1 MEEMEHFEVVV
12 VGAGMSALVAAKG
25 YLECAPQTN
34 LVILD
39 DKKTVGGVWSKD
51 NIYPGLQTNNY
62 RGTLE
67 YPDYPFG
74 DDRGVPHFSSLPGEA
89 VQQYFSDFATEH
101 DLLRR
106 TRHETKVLEAEK
118 IDEGLNSGWKLLIE
132 TPGARSTITTDKLI
146 VGTGLHNTP
155 LPVQVQGKESFNAP
169 VLHSGQLGKEG
180 VAVAADEKVKRV
192 TVYGGS
198 KYAFDSVYKFA
209 AAGKDIDWLISS
221 SGHGPT
227 YMVNNICKMPLL
239 GRVWAELLVTT
250 RFISWFSP
258 CSFGGLDGSSWW
270 RWLLHSTKLGQKI
283 VTAFWAQVGHDN
295 LEPSGYFNDPKLEPL
310 LPDCGWFDIA
320 TSLGTLNYPSDLL
333 DFIRSG
339 QVKLHR
345 KDISHLSD
353 HTVHL
358 NDGTSLHSD
367 AYISSSGWQWRP
379 TITFKPATL
388 HASLGIASDDYTS
401 DQELFWSNLDSR
413 ADRELF
419 SRFPILQTRPY
430 PPSYS
435 SSSTTKPTQPQR
447 LHRLIAPPILSAA
460 GDRTL
465 AFAGA
470 GANISHILKSTITSI
485 WIYAYFNDKLS
496 IDPHR
501 DMTEEQVCYEAA
513 LTQRWSMRR
522 YTYGFG
528 KRFVDFVWDAVPW
541 NDVLLKD
548 LGLEGRRKKG
558 SWFGVRWWREM
569 FEPYTVA
576 DYRGLGRE
584 WLEKQKGKVG

>member
-1 MEEMEHFEVVV
+1 MEQTEHFEVVV

-34 LVILD
+34 LVIFD

-74 DDRGVPHFSSLPGEA
+74 DDRGVPHLQSLPGEA
-89 VQQYFSDFATEH
+89 MHQYFSDFAAEY

-106 TRHETKVLEAEK
+106 VRHEIRVLEAEK
-118 IDEGLNSGWKLLIE
+118 IDKKLNSGWRLLINTTE
-132 TPGARSTITTDKLI
+132 GRSTITTDKLI

-169 VLHSGQLGKEG
+169 VIHSGQLGNEG
-180 VAVAADEKVKRV
+180 VAVATNEKIRRV

-198 KYAFDSVYKFA
+198 KYAFDSVHKFA
-209 AAGKDIDWLISS
+209 AAGKEIDWIISS
-221 SGHGPT
+221 SGHGPAF
-227 YMVNNICKMPLL
+227 MVNNLCTLPLL
-239 GRVWAELLVTT
+239 GKIWVELLVTT

-270 RWLLHSTKLGQKI
+270 RWLLHSTRLGRKLMA
-283 VTAFWAQVGHDN
+283 AFWAQ
-295 LEPSGYFNDPKLEPL
+295 PL
-310 LPDCGWFDIA
+310 LPDSGWFDIA
-320 TSLGTLNYPSDLL
+320 TSLGTLNYPTNLL
-333 DFIRSG
+333 DFVRSG
-339 QVKLHR
+339 QVTVHR

-353 HTVHL
+353 HTVNL
-358 NDGTSLHSD
+358 DDGTALPSD
-367 AYISSSGWQWRP
+367 AFISSAGWQWRS
-379 TITFKPATL
+379 TVTFKPASL
-388 HASLGIASDDYTS
+388 DASLGVASDNYTS
-401 DQELFWSNLDSR
+401 AQELFWSNLDAQ

-430 PPSYS
+430 PPSHS
-435 SSSTTKPTQPQR
+435 SSSTTQPQR
-447 LHRLIAPPILSAA
+447 LHRLIAPPILSAH

-485 WIYAYFNDKLS
+485 WIYAYFNDNLS
-496 IDPHR
+496 IDPCR
-501 DMTEEQVCYEAA
+501 DLGEAQVCYEAA

-528 KRFVDFVWDAVPW
+528 QRFVDFVWDAVPW

-548 LGLEGRRKKG
+548 LGLEWRRKKG
-558 SWFGVRWWREM
+558 AWWREM

-576 DYRGLGRE
+576 DYRGLGQE
-584 WLEKQKGKVG
+584 WLEKQRG